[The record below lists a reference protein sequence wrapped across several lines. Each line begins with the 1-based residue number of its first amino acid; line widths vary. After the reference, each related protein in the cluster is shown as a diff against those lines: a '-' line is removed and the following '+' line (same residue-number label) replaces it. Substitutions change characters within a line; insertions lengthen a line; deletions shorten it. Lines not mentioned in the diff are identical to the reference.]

1 MFFFS
6 YLSCIC
12 SLVAC
17 ITQIEG
23 LEEAADVIA
32 EISQIIWC
40 SVRALDALDSDVN
53 GIINLQRPG
62 ACMFEMMTNQP
73 SSTPVSPV
81 MMWNQA
87 SQLLELGGLSH
98 AICSG
103 SPCSMALIPALACGP
118 QVCAC
123 MLTQHKAQLD
133 ARDKNPGMVR
143 PAPNPYAVRVL
154 MLEVGIQLI
163 KPAARACSRVA

>member
-1 MFFFS
+1 MFFFQ

-23 LEEAADVIA
+23 LEEAADIVR

-40 SVRALDALDSDVN
+40 SVSIPSLLYEAWSAHPVAVS
-53 GIINLQRPG
+53 QRDP
-62 ACMFEMMTNQP
+62 AAARI
-73 SSTPVSPV
+73 PVY
-81 MMWNQA
+81 WKQCWH
-87 SQLLELGGLSH
+87 SQLLNKVRQKLRDAGLLL
-98 AICSG
+98 
-103 SPCSMALIPALACGP
+103 PP

-143 PAPNPYAVRVL
+143 PAPNPYAVSTPTLVTIL
-154 MLEVGIQLI
+154 GWLLSI
-163 KPAARACSRVA
+163 